1 MRKHGMFGSLGRRSL
16 LGAAAALSAT
26 GLARAQEAFP
36 NRIIRLVVPWPPGG
50 PIDLAARPI
59 AARMSELLGQ
69 TVVIENRGGANGTIG
84 ALHVAQSPPDG
95 YTLLVASPGPVSI
108 SPLARGEA
116 SYDPLKVY
124 TPVTQLVSSPSV
136 LVVRRDLPAKT
147 LGELVQLAASKP
159 GQLTYGS
166 AGPASINHLSA
177 ASLAARA
184 GVSMLHVP
192 YAGASPLLNDLLA
205 GRIDMA
211 FLGIGVALPLVQQGT
226 ARGLAVGNLRRAA
239 ALPATPTV
247 GETYPGFSADN
258 WYGILGPAGMAAPV
272 VARLHQAAVAAV
284 KTPQVTRI
292 LLEGGAEPSVSDS
305 PAAFATMFAED
316 LERWRQSVQ
325 AAGLRPD

>member
-1 MRKHGMFGSLGRRSL
+1 MRKHRMFGSLGRRSL
-16 LGAAAALSAT
+16 IGAAAALSAT
-26 GLARAQEAFP
+26 GLARTQEAFP
-36 NRIIRLVVPWPPGG
+36 SRVIRLVVPWPPGG

-116 SYDPLKVY
+116 GYDPLKVY

-136 LVVRRDLPAKT
+136 LVVRRDLPAKS
-147 LGELVQLAASKP
+147 LQELVKLAASRP

-184 GVSMLHVP
+184 GVTMLHVP

-226 ARGLAVGNLRRAA
+226 AHGLAVGNLRRAA
-239 ALPATPTV
+239 ALPDIPTV
-247 GETYPGFSADN
+247 GEAYPGFSADN
-258 WYGILGPAGMAAPV
+258 WYGILGPIGIPAPV
-272 VARLHQAAVAAV
+272 VARLYQAAVAAV
-284 KTPQVTRI
+284 KTPQVTRV
-292 LLEGGAEPSVSDS
+292 LLEGGAEPSVSES
-305 PAAFATMFAED
+305 PAAFAAMFAED
-316 LERWRQSVQ
+316 LVRWRQSVQ

>member
-1 MRKHGMFGSLGRRSL
+1 MLMSFTRRSL
-16 LGAAAALSAT
+16 LAAVAAP
-26 GLARAQEAFP
+26 LAASIVRAQEVFP
-36 NRIIRLVVPWPPGG
+36 SRVIRLVVPWPPGG

-84 ALHVAQSPPDG
+84 AGHVAQSPPDG

-108 SPLARGEA
+108 NPLARGEPG
-116 SYDPLKVY
+116 YDPLKIY
-124 TPVTQLVSSPSV
+124 TPITQLVSSPSV
-136 LVVRRDLPAKT
+136 LVVRRDLPARN
-147 LGELVQLAASKP
+147 LRELIEFAAAHP

-166 AGPASINHLSA
+166 AGPASINHLSG

-192 YAGASPLLNDLLA
+192 YAGASPLLNDLLS

-239 ALPATPTV
+239 ALPDLPTV

-258 WYGILGPAGMAAPV
+258 WYGILGPARMAAPV
-272 VARLHQAAVAAV
+272 VARLYDAATAAVR
-284 KTPQVTRI
+284 TTQVSRI
-292 LLEGGAEPSVSDS
+292 LVEGGAEPMISES
-305 PAAFATMFAED
+305 PAAFAAMFAED
-316 LERWRQSVQ
+316 LQRWRQSVQ

>member
-1 MRKHGMFGSLGRRSL
+1 MRQHGMFGSLTRRSL

-50 PIDLAARPI
+50 PIDLAARPT

-116 SYDPLKVY
+116 GYDPLKVY

-147 LGELVQLAASKP
+147 LRDLVQLAASKP

-239 ALPATPTV
+239 ALPDTPTV

-272 VARLHQAAVAAV
+272 VARLHEAAVAAV

-305 PAAFATMFAED
+305 PTAFATMFAED